1 MTTSKIL
8 TLTLLATSLLLNA
21 AIPEPFVRTI
31 KVQRNSISQIIAFN
45 LFNNGI
51 ERQTAVKLSRNLIGE
66 NEELFSLMLHNY
78 IHATGLTEEKVY
90 TQLSKFALRKQKVD
104 FTSYSSLIK
113 FTQSIQNTQVSST
126 QLEKFTSLSSRNSL
140 LSKVFA

>member
-21 AIPEPFVRTI
+21 AIPETLVRSI

-51 ERQTAVKLSRNLIGE
+51 EKKTAVQLSHNLIGE

-78 IHATGLTEEKVY
+78 IHSSELAEEKVY
-90 TQLSKFALRKQKVD
+90 AQLSKLALRKQEID

-113 FTQSIQNTQVSST
+113 FTQSIQNTQVSSS
-126 QLEKFTSLSSRNSL
+126 QLDKFASLSSRNSL
-140 LSKVFA
+140 LSQVFA